1 MSSGTLLKALAA
13 MIASLPMILMSA
25 DCSAQGEQ
33 VLAEVGAMGRQAVV
47 RPDFANGDYTNWV
60 ELASEGNFRGFAISV
75 FGTALVLDGNVIREY
90 TSAGAVK
97 PPGGGFPYN
106 CTEATFNVPKP
117 GNKVVV
123 DSLATCDTFT
133 PLNDGT
139 LRIAGPT
146 KGGAY
151 VVIAYNPK
159 SQATTLKVNG
169 APSISDMD
177 GDQFADSDTRR
188 NAGYWA
194 VGDGK
199 KVIFFPLVAEQ
210 NFQVVATLNGM
221 RIDSITPFGINQV
234 VVALDTGELL
244 AVNTTNGTTDS
255 FATLP
260 TGAACGLARRDP
272 QKFTVRGDP
281 SGTLFV
287 GNRGC
292 HDISIFN
299 DQLLLTATG
308 DELVSNPFGLDNPAF
323 LPDSLDWQSGQGGD
337 FADCDAASMS
347 EAEGDDECTFGAK
360 EEQAVWW
367 NIQNVGSDT
376 SYRLFQ
382 FIDLVDC
389 RWSTEGI
396 SEAVPCPVINCDEFD
411 DGMCVDPGA
420 EKQVLDLAQLLI
432 RADQSGAFKEV
443 AFGDGPVPL
452 MAIPDYMRGE
462 KCYPTL
468 ANGGLCDDGTA
479 NNNGYRFHT
488 FFAVTDAVF
497 TGNFFVDYQI
507 NEFREGSSDPCDI
520 PSPGSEI
527 SEINETANLIVY
539 NSDSFGTVDRG
550 LPEGTSGGVI
560 INDGCNGR
568 GSAIK
573 WSAQSIGLELYDDRD
588 RAYVDQAARMMGEL
602 KQAKSELLC
611 DVFPDPDTFLL
622 LGPLL
627 DPAGPD
633 CANIQAELDQMEQKQ
648 ETCFTSLFKPLTGG
662 SVPNCS
668 AFFTKAQNLQD
679 VLNAAAWPIP
689 DPQDLD
695 PMFRANYEG
704 EFRSRLA
711 ALVFFMQSY
720 VLNGP
725 ADGLDPN

>member
-25 DCSAQGEQ
+25 DCSAQEEQ
-33 VLAEVGAMGRQAVV
+33 VLAEVGAMGRVAGDSQGVV
-47 RPDFANGDYTNWV
+47 RPDFANKENGDYTNWV
-60 ELASEGNFRGFAISV
+60 ALASERNFRAFAISLT
-75 FGTALVLDGNVIREY
+75 GTALVLDGNVIREY

-159 SQATTLKVNG
+159 SPGTTTLKVSG

-299 DQLLLTATG
+299 DQRLLTATG
-308 DELVSNPFGLDNPAF
+308 DELVSNPFGLDNPSAF

-337 FADCDAASMS
+337 FADCQSPS
-347 EAEGDDECTFGAK
+347 ESQACDFGLK
-360 EEQAVWW
+360 DTQAIMWD
-367 NIQNVGSDT
+367 IENVPGSDT
-376 SYRLFQ
+376 SYRMFQ
-382 FIDLVDC
+382 FANLVDC
-389 RWSTEGI
+389 RWSNHR
-396 SEAVPCPVINCDEFD
+396 PCPIVNCPQADTGGNEAS
-411 DGMCVDPGA
+411 CPVR
-420 EKQVLDLAQLLI
+420 EEQVLDLAQVLI
-432 RADQSGAFKEV
+432 RADKTGVFEEA
-443 AFGDGPVPL
+443 AFGDRPEVPV
-452 MAIPDYMRGE
+452 MAIPAYMRGE
-462 KCYPTL
+462 ECYPSIFNPNDCTE
-468 ANGGLCDDGTA
+468 
-479 NNNGYRFHT
+479 NGYRFHS
-488 FFAVTDAVF
+488 FFALTEAVF
-497 TGNFFVDYQI
+497 TGTFFVDYQI
-507 NEFREGSSDPCDI
+507 DEFRNGLSDDPCVIPLPGSSI
-520 PSPGSEI
+520 PF
-527 SEINETANLIVY
+527 INETANLIVY
-539 NSDSFGTVDRG
+539 NSDTFGTVNRDG
-550 LPEGTSGGVI
+550 AEGRRGGVI
-560 INDGCNGR
+560 INDACNGR

-573 WSAQSIGLELYDDRD
+573 WSAQTIGMELYDESANAYIK
-588 RAYVDQAARMMGEL
+588 RARHMMQEL
-602 KQAKSELLC
+602 KQARAELLC
-611 DVFPDPDTFLL
+611 ASFSNPFAPPAT

-627 DPAGPD
+627 GTAD
-633 CANIQAELDQMEQKQ
+633 CASIQSELDQMDQKQ
-648 ETCFTSLFKPLTGG
+648 TTCFDSLFSPQSGN
-662 SVPNCS
+662 SSENCN
-668 AFFTKAQNLQD
+668 AFFTKVQNLQD
-679 VLNAAAWPIP
+679 VLNTVSWPNPNIAANFDVLRP
-689 DPQDLD
+689 
-695 PMFRANYEG
+695 NYEG
-704 EFRSRLA
+704 EFRSRFA
-711 ALVFFMQSY
+711 ALVFFTQSY
-720 VLNGP
+720 VLNGVP
-725 ADGLDPN
+725 PGGIVP